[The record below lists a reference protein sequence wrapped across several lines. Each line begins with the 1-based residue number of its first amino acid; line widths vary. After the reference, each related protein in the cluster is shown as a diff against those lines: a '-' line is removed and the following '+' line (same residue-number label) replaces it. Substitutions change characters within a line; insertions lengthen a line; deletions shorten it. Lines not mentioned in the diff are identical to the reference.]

1 MSKNNREARIA
12 NLSAASE
19 QKKHNAA
26 SATEKA
32 IRKLQQSGKVISFK
46 AVAREAQVSTSYLY
60 KYPELKDRIL
70 KLREEQ
76 KRSGKRVIPAA
87 SDNSKNRII
96 DHLKKRIKDLDAE
109 VTQLRLAN
117 ESLAGRA
124 FELESYESAVNRF
137 REENQRLSAEIE
149 RLVEENSSLK
159 NQLTRQNL
167 GSTKK
172 VTSISPSPKRSYTPT
187 PDAVKME
194 LTNLGISINSTL
206 RKRIREKPEEMVI
219 EAIEALKYA
228 LSTQEIE
235 NPGGWL
241 VKAIKDGWQKP
252 KKLPQPIQRNR
263 SQPHELIFPPEFEEW
278 YIQAIDL
285 KFIVNESPAE
295 LPKNTKGEL
304 LVKVNRTTASGLPQ
318 SQMSWIEAKK
328 LMETELE

>member
-1 MSKNNREARIA
+1 
-12 NLSAASE
+12 
-19 QKKHNAA
+19 
-26 SATEKA
+26 
-32 IRKLQQSGKVISFK
+32 
-46 AVAREAQVSTSYLY
+46 
-60 KYPELKDRIL
+60 
-70 KLREEQ
+70 
-76 KRSGKRVIPAA
+76 
-87 SDNSKNRII
+87 
-96 DHLKKRIKDLDAE
+96 
-109 VTQLRLAN
+109 
-117 ESLAGRA
+117 
-124 FELESYESAVNRF
+124 
-137 REENQRLSAEIE
+137 
-149 RLVEENSSLK
+149 
-159 NQLTRQNL
+159 
-167 GSTKK
+167 
-172 VTSISPSPKRSYTPT
+172 
-187 PDAVKME
+187 ME

-241 VKAIKDGWQKP
+241 AKAIEDGWQKP
-252 KKLPQPIQRNR
+252 FELPQPIQRNR

-304 LVKVNRTTASGLPQ
+304 LVKVNRPTASGLPQ